1 MKSNR
6 VRTRILLSGMVLIMI
21 SVVLIAGGTYGLYS
35 ANASL
40 TNHLQAGNLTVSLF
54 RTSYEKKTLDG
65 EGYLESASD
74 STVTEFT
81 SATTENIFG
90 LSSTDYIVPGSEFE
104 TNLEI
109 RNSKTSGSTTTISTV
124 AFTYTVNLDIGA
136 TSNDLVDQV
145 TISYKIGNGDYSVA
159 KKLSEFGSQSIL
171 SGSLKGQSAD
181 SAKFSIKLA
190 FPDLDTN
197 NNAQN
202 ETADFDLIIS
212 ATQKTDRN

>member
-6 VRTRILLSGMVLIMI
+6 IRTRILLSGMVLIMI
-21 SVVLIAGGTYGLYS
+21 SVVLIAGGTYGLFS
-35 ANASL
+35 ANTSL

-65 EGYLESASD
+65 EGYLKSVSD

-104 TNLEI
+104 ANLEI
-109 RNSKTSGSTTTISTV
+109 RNSKTSGGTTAYSTV
-124 AFTYTVNLDIGA
+124 AFTYTVNLDMGE

-145 TISYKIGNGDYSVA
+145 TISYKIGAGEYSVA

-212 ATQKTDRN
+212 ATQKTDRD